1 AYINGNTLYARVTNK
16 NPSGAGTV
24 TTNHALGT
32 VSNNTNY
39 TLEIEAH
46 DSGTRLYFYPKGGA
60 RSAGYSYTS
69 QLPQL
74 GDMRFI
80 AYGRSSSTSSSSL
93 TYLDNLKVATGG
105 IAIGID
111 APQERYMHTDHL
123 GSVVA
128 VTDNQ
133 GRILERFSYDAWG
146 KRRNLDGTDDSAYDL
161 QGQGLLP
168 ALSTHHGFTG
178 HEMLDE
184 MSLVHMNGRLYDPL
198 IARFVNAD
206 PNIDGLYTTQGL
218 NSYTYV
224 HNNPLNKTDPSG
236 YFSLGSVFKSIKKA
250 VSNIHSAHKKI
261 HKAASVPGNKIIR
274 AVGPEVASAVVA
286 IASIYFCGPGAA
298 ACAAA
303 FSAASSSRIATAYGA
318 SSTEALRAGAISG
331 AITYASVAAADA
343 IGGATTTSVGGGV
356 YTQSGGQAAAA
367 IALHGLRGGV
377 VSIASGG
384 DFRSGFLA
392 GGFGAAGGVSG
403 LTKGE
408 TIQGYVAAGV
418 IGGTGSAIGG
428 GKFAIGAVVA
438 IVGKRHNDGGHPTDE
453 DLNPF
458 KIIGVEVKKAFFHM
472 LAIEDRRFAVQMG
485 VVGSAQAFIGGGGDV
500 GVYFGVNEAGKIET
514 GTYATGTG
522 LISGSIGADGGIIVS
537 WGNIY
542 TNQLRGDTVGF
553 YGGLDTPVLDIMYGQ
568 ELIPGFGGRVHNI
581 TVTGGVEPS
590 AGGLIGGESNL
601 NKTAIS
607 PW

>member
-24 TTNHALGT
+24 TTNHALGA
-32 VSNNTNY
+32 VNNNTNY

-198 IARFVNAD
+198 IARFVSAD

-236 YFSLGSVFKSIKKA
+236 YFSLSKVFKGIKKA
-250 VSNIHSAHKKI
+250 LSKIHSVHKKI
-261 HKAASVPGNKIIR
+261 HNATRVPGQTVIR
-274 AVGPEVASAVVA
+274 AVGPQAASAIVAVAS
-286 IASIYFCGPGAA
+286 YFCGPFYV
-298 ACAAA
+298 ACVAVGNAD
-303 FSAASSSRIATAYGA
+303 IAQAHGA
-318 SSTEALRAGAISG
+318 STTQALRAGAIAGALAYASQGASG
-331 AITYASVAAADA
+331 AIGGMASGVAGGSAAAQFA
-343 IGGATTTSVGGGV
+343 ATVAFSGIYQGV
-356 YTQSGGQAAAA
+356 ISAAT
-367 IALHGLRGGV
+367 
-377 VSIASGG
+377 GG
-384 DFRSGFLA
+384 DFRSGFLS
-392 GGFGAAGGVSG
+392 GSFGAFAQGMGLNDIPGEYGVVVSG
-403 LTKGE
+403 
-408 TIQGYVAAGV
+408 VV
-418 IGGTGSAIGG
+418 GGTGSVLGG
-428 GKFAIGAVVA
+428 GKFAEGAIITMVRTIKKRWGEIAQERSATAVA
-438 IVGKRHNDGGHPTDE
+438 ESSERPELEAIAKNQTINAAIDSAWE
-453 DLNPF
+453 ASNPNTPGS
-458 KIIGVEVKKAFFHM
+458 KIENGFWIIRDNLTKALSVQMFPMAGASRDRMSPGLPPILKGRTVIAFFHTHPNTVAEGYINGPSDPDM
-472 LAIEDRRFAVQMG
+472 RFSNHPSINLPGMIRSHAGMH
-485 VVGSAQAFIGGGGDV
+485 
-500 GVYFGVNEAGKIET
+500 YFGPALPE
-514 GTYATGTG
+514 
-522 LISGSIGADGGIIVS
+522 
-537 WGNIY
+537 
-542 TNQLRGDTVGF
+542 
-553 YGGLDTPVLDIMYGQ
+553 
-568 ELIPGFGGRVHNI
+568 
-581 TVTGGVEPS
+581 
-590 AGGLIGGESNL
+590 
-601 NKTAIS
+601 
-607 PW
+607 